1 LQEGKPDLILHI
13 PGKKE
18 RTEADSRVETKGKKL
33 IKLREGL
40 LIDSGF
46 KWLASSVNASSPYY

>member
-1 LQEGKPDLILHI
+1 LQEGKPDFILHI

-33 IKLREGL
+33 IKG
-40 LIDSGF
+40 GF
-46 KWLASSVNASSPYY
+46 TY